1 MKRVYVLAISAMIW
15 ALLVAEIAYAQV
27 TTATIYG
34 RILDPSGD
42 VVPRATITVT
52 NELTGYTTSTT
63 SNERG
68 EFTLTFLPIGR
79 YALSVEAPGFK
90 KRQQTGLELA
100 TGQKVDLA
108 LNLELGETS
117 ETITVK
123 AEAPLIENAST
134 SQSYRLSSL
143 QYTELPQSRR
153 DFTALLALSTGF
165 RFTRDGMMQFNGL
178 ASGGNSI
185 TVDGV
190 DGSGI
195 TETPSAA
202 MFQNFN
208 TIKVISMEAIQEVN
222 ISRGVMS
229 AEVGRTYSA
238 NVNLV
243 TKGGTNEFHGSVF
256 EAVQNDVFNA
266 KSAMQRP
273 GEPKAPVRLNQFGGS
288 VGGPIKRNRAF
299 FFFAYEGLRESRTSI
314 RQGAV
319 PSEDLRQRAVSAV
332 ADYKKLLDFFPL
344 PNRGLL
350 DANSGLYLGPNINRA
365 DDNHLVAR
373 GDWYLTTHN
382 QLMARYIR
390 SRPDSSGQRFPTLT
404 FRDFHGVFDSVT
416 VTYFHTAPRWTTET
430 RFNFKRDRTNRVETL
445 WEQGRIAAIEVQGVF
460 STQGEGLFIRGH
472 NYSIENVLAKFSGR
486 HALKF
491 GLYYGARVPGRFD
504 EEVPILRY
512 RNVAD
517 FLANRPNRVRVT
529 FGQPDYRGRIWELHG
544 FVQDDFRIKPN
555 LMLNLG
561 LRYEYY
567 SVYKERNGLIFNPDG
582 LAAAVSKPTR
592 FRPPDSPYEPDRNN
606 FLPRIGLVWSPD
618 QASKTV
624 IRAGFGV
631 TQAQIDLRN
640 LSTLHMISPEV
651 PFRLDITGSDIA
663 RLGLKYPVSNES
675 MLSIVK
681 TMDVPRGFS
690 MYDPT
695 NRNPYALHWTFDI
708 QRQLT
713 PTLALQTGYVGNKGL
728 KIIAS
733 HIFNIG
739 DRVTGVRPFPGALEI
754 PYKTGSDF
762 SYYHA
767 WQTSLRKRTSS
778 GLTFTANYTWS
789 KAMAIHGGDFWG
801 GLDWRVQDD
810 QNWRADK
817 GPAPFDVTHRF
828 TADYVYQL
836 PSPAWASTG
845 ALRQLLGGWILSGVV
860 TAETGEALNVVQR
873 SNRDFSRPDFVGGDP
888 YAKGDRFQWLNPAAF
903 ARVPVSSASGQPIRP
918 GTLGKNALRAPG
930 RWDVSLALGKIF
942 RLGERYQVQLRGEAL
957 NAFNH
962 VNLGTPEA
970 DITRSAFGRILNV
983 GAGRT
988 IQLRARFSF

>member
-1 MKRVYVLAISAMIW
+1 MNRVYTLVTSTVVLAF
-15 ALLVAEIAYAQV
+15 LLAGAAHAQV

-34 RILDPSGD
+34 RILDPTGAVIPGAS
-42 VVPRATITVT
+42 VTAT
-52 NELTGYTTSTT
+52 NERTGAATSTT

-68 EFTLTFLPIGR
+68 EFTLTFLPVGR
-79 YALSVEAPGFK
+79 YTVSIEAPGFK
-90 KRQQTGLELA
+90 RQQQTGLELVA
-100 TGQKVDLA
+100 GQKTDLTF
-108 LNLELGETS
+108 NLELGQIS
-117 ETITVK
+117 ETITVR
-123 AEAPLIENAST
+123 AEAPIIENASV

-153 DFTALLALSTGF
+153 DFTAFLALSTGF

-238 NVNLV
+238 NVNII
-243 TKGGTNEFHGSVF
+243 TKSGTNEFHGSVF

-266 KSAMQRP
+266 RSALQP
-273 GEPKAPVRLNQFGGS
+273 PSEPKPPVRLNQFGGS
-288 VGGPIKRNRAF
+288 IGGPIKRNHAF
-299 FFFAYEGLRESRTSI
+299 FFFAYEGLRESRTSVQ
-314 RQGAV
+314 QGIV
-319 PSEDLRQRAVSAV
+319 PSEDLRQRAISAV
-332 ADYKKLLDFFPL
+332 PDYKKLLDFFPL

-350 DANSGLYLGPNINRA
+350 DANSGLYLGPNVRRA
-365 DDNHLVAR
+365 DDDHIVAR
-373 GDWYLTTHN
+373 IDWYLTSSN

-390 SRPDSSGQRFPTLT
+390 SRPDNSEQRFPTLT
-404 FRDFHGVFDSVT
+404 FRNFHGIFDSVT
-416 VTYFHTAPRWTTET
+416 LTYLHTAPRWTTET
-430 RFNFKRDRTNRVETL
+430 RFNFKRDRTDRVDTL
-445 WEQGRIAAIEVQGVF
+445 WEQNRIAAIEVQGLF
-460 STQGEGLFIRGH
+460 DTQGEGLFIRGH
-472 NYSIENVLAKFSGR
+472 NYSIENVLAKSGGR

-491 GLYYGARVPGRFD
+491 GFYYGARVPGRFD

-512 RNVAD
+512 RNVED
-517 FLANRPNRVRVT
+517 FLANKPNRVRVT
-529 FGQPDYRGRIWELHG
+529 FGQPDYHGRIWELHG

-582 LAAAVSKPTR
+582 LAAAVSKPAR

-606 FLPRIGLVWSPD
+606 FLPRIGLVWSLD
-618 QASKTV
+618 RASKTV
-624 IRAGFGV
+624 IRTGFGV
-631 TQAQIDLRN
+631 TMAQTDLRN
-640 LSTLHMISPEV
+640 LATLHMISPEV
-651 PFRLDITGSDIA
+651 PFRLDITGSDIS
-663 RLGLKYPVSNES
+663 RLGLRYPVSNES

-681 TMDVPRGFS
+681 AMDVPRGFS

-713 PTLALQTGYVGNKGL
+713 PTLAFQTGYVGNKGL

-733 HIFNIG
+733 HVFNMA
-739 DRVTGVRPFPGALEI
+739 DRVNGTRPFPQALEI

-767 WQTSLRKRTSS
+767 WQTSLRKQTSR
-778 GLTFTANYTWS
+778 GLTFTANYTWG
-789 KAMAIHGGDFWG
+789 KAIAIHAGDLWG

-817 GPAPFDVTHRF
+817 GPVPFDVTHRF
-828 TADYVYQL
+828 TADFIYEL
-836 PSPAWASTG
+836 PSPSWATG
-845 ALRQLLGGWILSGVV
+845 ALRQLLAGWVISGVV
-860 TAETGEALNVVQR
+860 ISETGEALNIVQR
-873 SNRDFSRPDFVGGDP
+873 SNRDFSRPDYVGGDP
-888 YAKGDRFQWLNPAAF
+888 YAQGDRFQWLNPGAF
-903 ARVPVSSASGQPIRP
+903 VPVQVSRASGQTIRP

-930 RWDVSLALGKIF
+930 RWDTSLALGKNFQI
-942 RLGERYQVQLRGEAL
+942 GERYRLQVRGEGL

-962 VNLGTPEA
+962 VNLGAPQA
-970 DITRSAFGRILNV
+970 DIARAAFGRILNV
-983 GAGRT
+983 GPGRT
-988 IQLRARFSF
+988 IQLRVRLSF